1 MFKEYD
7 VVRLRE
13 ARIADGLSKGAIGA
27 VLIVHDAEPAA
38 YLVEFC
44 DSNGI
49 TLALLT
55 LTDDDLLPSNGAD
68 PSSVH

>member
-1 MFKEYD
+1 MFKEYE

-38 YLVEFC
+38 YVVEFC
-44 DSNGI
+44 DPNGF

-55 LTDDDLLPSNGAD
+55 LTDDDLLPSSGTEPNSA
-68 PSSVH
+68 H